1 MEFFSQ
7 NNYFSKNQFGCI
19 KGRST
24 ALQLLRVRFAGGV
37 QPSQWFFYPPS
48 PRRFELQFNFCYRLS
63 LPWTYGKGFYDH
75 GIHGCKMSEGVF
87 HRTSDFSCMKIEN
100 RMHCSSYD
108 QEADVPLS
116 AKLFVWLGL
125 LTWMCCLHT
134 GVDFCCEL
142 VTVVRCFL
150 LHAGNIYNV
159 SREMQS
165 YSHRDLLVEV
175 TQVD

>member
-1 MEFFSQ
+1 MESLVRDHIMEFFFQ

-108 QEADVPLS
+108 QWSNDPWS
-116 AKLFVWLGL
+116 AGEGDRPPTHTPDERHMLISHFTCTFPVWQQRS
-125 LTWMCCLHT
+125 
-134 GVDFCCEL
+134 
-142 VTVVRCFL
+142 TVHVAHHNL
-150 LHAGNIYNV
+150 PKHAI
-159 SREMQS
+159 
-165 YSHRDLLVEV
+165 L
-175 TQVD
+175 